1 MMNYKMRLLQKSKIK
16 VYKIDGTMMSKTGYH
31 QGRLLGGF
39 GDHFLKE
46 NHAEIGLTKAV
57 E

>member
-31 QGRLLGGF
+31 QGRVLGGF